1 MTEDDRSANAGEK
14 KCSTCE
20 LVKAR
25 SEFPRDPS
33 QKDGLRSQCKTCKN
47 EARRKTA
54 DDESAARRADPYSP
68 LKVDDFNFDV
78 SVGNDG
84 RHDPKASKEK
94 RQEFSRAM
102 GTVMSEVSAAAVGGS
117 NAGGLLAS
125 LSNESVRY
133 LVALAEQ
140 ERRMGNRRHARSFSL
155 AAAHELIAMQ
165 MFKDFADRYLVD
177 KVQPVGY
184 AAAMNPPPPAK
195 RTVCALLSDLHIGAD
210 LSALDE
216 PMPFRAWEEARR
228 LEFIARQIAEFKTQY
243 RDHQDLLLL
252 FDGDE
257 IEGMLLHDLRD
268 GIPLVEQKAAYWEL
282 MMQFVGFLASAFP
295 RVHVECQSGN
305 HGRDK
310 ARHQG
315 RATSRKWDGHEWEL
329 HYGLAKMCSGL
340 KNVTFN
346 VPFRAVSSIPLYG
359 EWLLM
364 SHGDTEVAIGHPQKA
379 AEKNG
384 ALMDNINS
392 TMRYGHRYAAACF
405 GHYHHPTYVPGAI
418 RLVHNGALVPANGHA
433 RSCGPI
439 TEVCGQFLWEAVEGH
454 IVGDLRF
461 LEVGPTQDHD
471 ERLGKII
478 KPFRFSPEGM

>member
-1 MTEDDRSANAGEK
+1 MSEADRPANAGEK

-20 LVKAR
+20 VVKAR

-33 QKDGLRSQCKTCKN
+33 HKDGLRSQCKACKN
-47 EARRKTA
+47 EARRKA
-54 DDESAARRADPYSP
+54 EDDASAERRADPYAP
-68 LKVDDFNFDV
+68 LKVEDFNFDV
-78 SVGNDG
+78 GVGNDG

-102 GTVMSEVSAAAVGGS
+102 GTVMNEISGAAVQGA
-117 NAGGLLAS
+117 NAGGLLSS

-133 LVALAEQ
+133 LAALAEQ

-155 AAAHELIAMQ
+155 AAAHELMAMQ
-165 MFKDFADRYLVD
+165 MFKDFADRYLTN
-177 KVQPVGY
+177 KIEPVGY
-184 AAAMNPPPPAK
+184 AAALNPPPPAK

-210 LSALDE
+210 LGALDE
-216 PMPFRAWEEARR
+216 PMPFRAIEEARR
-228 LEFIARQIAEFKTQY
+228 LEFIARQIAEFKSQY
-243 RDHQDLLLL
+243 RDHQDLLLML
-252 FDGDE
+252 NGDE
-257 IEGMLLHDLRD
+257 VEGMLMHDFRD

-282 MMQFVGFLASAFP
+282 MGQFVGYVASAFG
-295 RVHVECQSGN
+295 RVRVECQSGN

-310 ARHQG
+310 LRHPG

-346 VPFRAVSSIPLYG
+346 VPFRAVSSIEMYG

-364 SHGDTEVAIGHPQKA
+364 AHGDTEPAIGHPQKA

-392 TMRYGHRYAAACF
+392 TLRYGHRYAAACF
-405 GHYHHPTYVPGAI
+405 GHYHHATYVPGAI
-418 RLVHNGALVPANGHA
+418 RLVHNGALVPPNGHA
-433 RSCGPI
+433 RSNGPI
-439 TEVCGQFLWEAVEGH
+439 TEVCGQFIWEAVAGH

-461 LEVGPTQDHD
+461 VEVGTAQDWD
-471 ERLGKII
+471 ENLGKII
-478 KPFRFSPEGM
+478 KPFRFSPEGF